1 MFPRE
6 RNSKYSKNVAL
17 SVCHLL
23 SPETLTFSMNNT
35 SHLGDSVKQHTR
47 WLEMNGL
54 GNVTVVCGKIY
65 DLLDDA
71 WITGDLLLGDE
82 NR

>member
-1 MFPRE
+1 
-6 RNSKYSKNVAL
+6 
-17 SVCHLL
+17 
-23 SPETLTFSMNNT
+23 MN
-35 SHLGDSVKQHTR
+35 
-47 WLEMNGL
+47 EL